1 MLRYATSPTRDMNIA
16 DLREAIIN
24 YLYAQKIGD
33 NFIVRIEDIDKKRN
47 IGGKDE
53 EILMILEKFALP
65 HSQLFHQSQN
75 LHIHQTLAI
84 RLLQEDKAFISTTN
98 ESLDKNLDIN
108 RLKEDKIAFSIRI
121 KAPNGDNF
129 IILQDDKTPTQN
141 FASACDDMLSGVD
154 FIICREENLANT
166 LKQEYIKTQLGY
178 IDNTKYIYL
187 PTILNSTNSIKSLL
201 EDGFLPDAI
210 INYLIL
216 IGNETPKEIFTMP
229 EAIEWFEVENISTTS
244 VEFDIEKLKFINRE
258 HLKLIDN
265 KKLSSLFGFDD
276 NDIGELAK
284 LYLQEVSTIN
294 ELKIKI
300 EAIFAPK
307 DFDSKWGEEMK
318 IIKNTIFNAP
328 MIDSFE
334 EFEKY
339 IMVESGLEGEKLSK
353 PLNLIMT
360 SVQSEVALDAIYPLI
375 KSYITEVVS

>member
-318 IIKNTIFNAP
+318 IIKNTVFNAP

-339 IMVESGLEGEKLSK
+339 IMVESGLEGEKLSE